1 MERCAY
7 KGNIVHSVGLDSLE
21 ILEGGVIV
29 TDGSGIIEDVLSA
42 DEAAKRDW
50 SVIRVVDL
58 GRRFI
63 APGLIDTH
71 AHAPQYAQLG
81 TGTDLPLLDWLN
93 KYTFPTESRFSD
105 VTFARL
111 V

>member
-7 KGNIVHSVGLDSLE
+7 KGNVVHSTAMDTLE
-21 ILEGGVIV
+21 ILEGGVV
-29 TDGSGIIEDVLSA
+29 VVDGNGIIENVFSA
-42 DEAAKRDW
+42 EQAAGRDW
-50 SVIRVVDL
+50 SAIKVVDF

-93 KYTFPTESRFSD
+93 KYTFPTESRFAD
-105 VTFARL
+105 VAFAKK